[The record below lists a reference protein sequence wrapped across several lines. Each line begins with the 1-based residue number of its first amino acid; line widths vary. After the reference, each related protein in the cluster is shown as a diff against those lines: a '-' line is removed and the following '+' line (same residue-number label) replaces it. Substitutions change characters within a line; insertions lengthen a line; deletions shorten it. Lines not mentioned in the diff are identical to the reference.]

1 MHAVSD
7 DNTFASQQP
16 ARGRTSA
23 QARPVCRERLCWPR
37 TSNTLMISTFSTS
50 HLAWRKA
57 RTVHSSGGGSG
68 TRSIDPSSARVA
80 PRLEMAPSK
89 DMDSQPGRLTSL
101 WVVLDPK
108 SRNRQRTLHRPHT
121 WNSTGT
127 HTHNRYR
134 SSRSV
139 CRQRLQRTRIVVRNS
154 AGQAAS
160 LALRL
165 GCPRPLLHRPLARS
179 GATRAYGAAPR
190 RQQRGCQRE

>member
-7 DNTFASQQP
+7 DNTFACQQP

-23 QARPVCRERLCWPR
+23 QGRPVCRERLCWPR

-127 HTHNRYR
+127 HTHRYR

-139 CRQRLQRTRIVVRNS
+139 CRQRLQRTRIIVRNS

-190 RQQRGCQRE
+190 RQQCGCQRE

>member
-7 DNTFASQQP
+7 DNTFACQQP

-108 SRNRQRTLHRPHT
+108 SRNRQRTLHQPHMELY
-121 WNSTGT
+121 WHT
-127 HTHNRYR
+127 HTQVQELTF
-134 SSRSV
+134 SV
-139 CRQRLQRTRIVVRNS
+139 QTETPAHPNS
-154 AGQAAS
+154 CPELRGA
-160 LALRL
+160 LTLRL

-190 RQQRGCQRE
+190 RQQCGCQRE

>member
-7 DNTFASQQP
+7 DNTFACQQP

-23 QARPVCRERLCWPR
+23 QGRPVCREWLCWPR

-50 HLAWRKA
+50 HLACRKA

-89 DMDSQPGRLTSL
+89 DMDSAGRLTSPCCRFGPQ
-101 WVVLDPK
+101 VSK
-108 SRNRQRTLHRPHT
+108 QTRRTLHH
-121 WNSTGT
+121 NHGT
-127 HTHNRYR
+127 LLAHRYR

-160 LALRL
+160 LTLRL

-190 RQQRGCQRE
+190 RQQCGCQRE